1 MDLDIVHTLPIPL
14 SKLAF
19 ITIYIYY
26 SMFYHRLQ
34 YKQLWS
40 VVEAP
45 NNEKSPSPVSPEE
58 KLFPW
63 PHVKLLGSFMFFAWK
78 VTSTGRYAWW
88 CLRKPKHLC
97 QSQINLKLCL
107 DTLEDI
113 GSVATSWWLTY
124 PSEKNIIVS
133 VGMMTFPRYG
143 KIKKINMFQTNQA
156 TFFLGQI
163 IIFWRGQ
170 VVDFFWSS
178 TISIHVAAEKITE
191 MGLRAVRI
199 WTCQ

>member
-1 MDLDIVHTLPIPL
+1 
-14 SKLAF
+14 
-19 ITIYIYY
+19 
-26 SMFYHRLQ
+26 MFYHILQ

-40 VVEAP
+40 VVEAT
-45 NNEKSPSPVSPEE
+45 NNEKSPSPASPEE

-63 PHVKLLGSFMFFAWK
+63 PHVKLLDSFMFFAWK

-124 PSEKNIIVS
+124 PSENKYIYHSVS
-133 VGMMTFPRYG
+133 WDDDIP
-143 KIKKINMFQTNQA
+143 KIWKVIKAMFQT
-156 TFFLGQI
+156 TRRHFFVGQI

-178 TISIHVAAEKITE
+178 TISIHSAAEKITE
-191 MGLRAVRI
+191 MWLRAVRI